1 MGRAPCCEKVG
12 LKRGR
17 WTAEEDQ
24 LLANYIAEH
33 GEGSWRSLP
42 KNAGLLRCGKSCRLR
57 WINYLRADVKRGNIS
72 KEEEDIIIKLHATLG
87 NRWSLIA
94 SHLPG
99 RTDNEIKN
107 YWNSHLSRQ
116 IHTYRRKYTAGPD
129 DTAIAIDMSKL
140 QSADRRRGGRTP
152 GRPPKASASR
162 TKQADADQPGGE
174 AKGPAA
180 AASSPR
186 HSDVVNPGPNQ
197 PNSSSGSTGTAEEEG
212 PSSED
217 ASGPWVL
224 EPIELGDL
232 VWGEADSEMDALMP
246 IGPGGTTRLPS
257 KGLARSAERPR
268 WTTCSTWT
276 GMASRPICGAGRSRT
291 STARSC
297 GRPPSRW
304 KLLLLLLLRRRPAPR
319 TIASWRRSRL
329 GSCPTRSDGSGHRT
343 DQTDQPR
350 WPGHMVDAA
359 SRRCSCVQFF
369 FLFCRFC
376 S

>member
-246 IGPGGTTRLPS
+246 IGARRPRLGCPRRAWRGRLRGPGGRPVRH
-257 KGLARSAERPR
+257 GLGWLRAHLWGGPEQDEHSAQLRQAAEPLEVAAAAAAATAARTPDDRELEAFE
-268 WTTCSTWT
+268 TW
-276 GMASRPICGAGRSRT
+276 
-291 STARSC
+291 
-297 GRPPSRW
+297 
-304 KLLLLLLLRRRPAPR
+304 LL
-319 TIASWRRSRL
+319 
-329 GSCPTRSDGSGHRT
+329 SDS
-343 DQTDQPR
+343 
-350 WPGHMVDAA
+350 
-359 SRRCSCVQFF
+359 F
-369 FLFCRFC
+369 
-376 S
+376 

>member
-116 IHTYRRKYTAGPD
+116 IHTYRRKYTAGPE

-140 QSADRRRGGRTP
+140 QSTDRRRGGRTP
-152 GRPPKASASR
+152 GRPPKTSASR
-162 TKQADADQPGGE
+162 TKQPDADQPGGE
-174 AKGPAA
+174 AKGA

-186 HSDVVNPGPNQ
+186 HSDAVNPGPNQ

-246 IGPGGTTRLPS
+246 IGPGGHDSAALE
-257 KGLARSAERPR
+257 GLGAVGCEAQVDDLFDMDWDGFAAHLWGGPEQDDHSAQLRQAAEPLE
-268 WTTCSTWT
+268 
-276 GMASRPICGAGRSRT
+276 ASAAA
-291 STARSC
+291 TAACTPDDRELEAFEN
-297 GRPPSRW
+297 W
-304 KLLLLLLLRRRPAPR
+304 LL
-319 TIASWRRSRL
+319 
-329 GSCPTRSDGSGHRT
+329 SDS
-343 DQTDQPR
+343 
-350 WPGHMVDAA
+350 
-359 SRRCSCVQFF
+359 F
-369 FLFCRFC
+369 
-376 S
+376 